1 MRNIGRNTEHASTA
15 SRRDAILVK
24 KNYTL
29 YRETEIISDNTK
41 TGPNGEDAGEM
52 VINVGP
58 QHPATHGVLHLV
70 ITLQG
75 ETIKKMEPHLGYIHR
90 SIEKMCESLS
100 YRQFIYVTSRMDY
113 LSAHINNHACAM
125 CVEKGLQIEIPPRA
139 QVIRVLMGELTRV
152 ASHELWW
159 GALAMDVGAFTPF
172 FYAFRERE
180 TINDI
185 MEETCGARL
194 TMNYMVPGGVM
205 YDLHPN
211 FQQRVKDFIKLFKSK
226 IDEYDDLVT
235 GNIIFQNRT
244 KGIGVI
250 SKEDAISFGCT
261 GPVGR
266 GSGVHCD
273 IRKLYPYEVYDKVQ
287 FEEIIETAGD
297 SFARY
302 LVRIKEMRQSI
313 HIIEQ
318 LIDNIPEGDFQAK
331 TKAVLKLPK
340 GEFYSRVET
349 ARGELGVYIVSEGG
363 TTPYRIKFR
372 SPGFSNLSALEH
384 MVRGSK
390 IGDLMATMG
399 TLDLVIPDIDR

>member
-1 MRNIGRNTEHASTA
+1 M
-15 SRRDAILVK
+15 
-24 KNYTL
+24 
-29 YRETEIISDNTK
+29 YRETEIIKEATANT
-41 TGPNGEDAGEM
+41 DM

-70 ITLQG
+70 ITLNG
-75 ETIKKMEPHLGYIHR
+75 ETIKKVEPHLGFIHR

-113 LSAHINNHACAM
+113 LSAHINNHACAL
-125 CVEKGLQIEIPPRA
+125 CVEKGLQVEVPPRA
-139 QVIRVLMGELTRV
+139 KVIRVLMDELTRI

-159 GALAMDVGAFTPF
+159 GAMAMDLGAFTPF
-172 FYAFRERE
+172 FHAFRERE

-205 YDLHPN
+205 HDIHPD
-211 FQQRVKDFIKLFKSK
+211 FQKRVKDFMLLYRSK
-226 IDEYDDLVT
+226 IHEYDELVT
-235 GNIIFQNRT
+235 GNVIFQNRM
-244 KGIGVI
+244 KGIGYL
-250 SKEDAISFGCT
+250 SPEDAISFGCS
-261 GPVGR
+261 GPVAR
-266 GSGVHCD
+266 GSGVSCD
-273 IRKLYPYEVYDKVQ
+273 IRKVQPYEGYDKLE
-287 FEEIIETAGD
+287 FEEVLETGCD

-302 LVRIKEMRQSI
+302 LIRIREMNESI
-313 HIIEQ
+313 RIIEQ
-318 LIDNIPEGDFQAK
+318 LIDNIPEGEFQAK

-340 GEFYSRVET
+340 GEFYTRVET

-372 SPGFSNLSALEH
+372 SPGFSNLSALDK
-384 MVRGSK
+384 MARGGK
-390 IGDLMATMG
+390 IGDLIAMMG

>member
-1 MRNIGRNTEHASTA
+1 M
-15 SRRDAILVK
+15 
-24 KNYTL
+24 
-29 YRETEIISDNTK
+29 YRETIILNDSSQIPPP
-41 TGPNGEDAGEM
+41 TGGGEGAGDL

-70 ITLQG
+70 ITLNG
-75 ETIKKMEPHLGYIHR
+75 ETIKKVEPHLGFIHR

-113 LSAHINNHACAM
+113 LSAHINNHACAL
-125 CVEKGLQIEIPPRA
+125 CVEKGLQVEIPPRA
-139 QVIRVLMGELTRV
+139 QVIRVLMDELTRI

-159 GALAMDVGAFTPF
+159 GAMAMDLGAFTPF
-172 FYAFRERE
+172 FHAFRERE

-205 YDLHPN
+205 YDLHPD
-211 FQQRVKDFIKLFKSK
+211 FQKRVKEFMQLYKRK
-226 IDEYDDLVT
+226 IHEYDELVT
-235 GNIIFQNRT
+235 GNVIFQNRM
-244 KGIGVI
+244 KNVGVL
-250 SKEDAISFGCT
+250 SAEDAISWGCT
-261 GPVGR
+261 GPVAR
-266 GSGVHCD
+266 GSGVSCD
-273 IRKLYPYEVYDKVQ
+273 IRKLYPYEVYDKVE
-287 FEEIIETAGD
+287 FDEALETGCD

-302 LVRIKEMRQSI
+302 MIRIREMNESI
-313 HIIEQ
+313 KIIEQ
-318 LIDNIPEGDFQAK
+318 LIDNIPEGEFQAK

-372 SPGFSNLSALEH
+372 SPGFSNLSILDH
-384 MVRGSK
+384 MIRGGK
-390 IGDLMATMG
+390 IGDLIAAMG

>member
-1 MRNIGRNTEHASTA
+1 M
-15 SRRDAILVK
+15 
-24 KNYTL
+24 
-29 YRETEIISDNTK
+29 YRETDIIQTADQSPEGD
-41 TGPNGEDAGEM
+41 M
-52 VINVGP
+52 IINVGP

-70 ITLQG
+70 ITLNG
-75 ETIKKMEPHLGYIHR
+75 ETIKKVEPHLGYIHR

-113 LSAHINNHACAM
+113 LSAHINNHACAL
-125 CVEKGLQIEIPPRA
+125 CVEKGLQVEIPERA
-139 QVIRVLMGELTRV
+139 KVIRVLMDELTRI

-159 GALAMDVGAFTPF
+159 GAMAMDLGAFTPF
-172 FYAFRERE
+172 FHAFRERE

-205 YDLHPN
+205 HDTHPN
-211 FQQRVKDFIKLFKSK
+211 FQRRVKEFLQLYKRK
-226 IDEYDDLVT
+226 IHEYDELVT
-235 GNIIFQNRT
+235 GNIIFQNRM
-244 KGIGVI
+244 KGVGIL
-250 SKEDAISFGCT
+250 SAEDAISYGCT
-261 GPVGR
+261 GPVAR
-266 GSGVHCD
+266 GSGVSSD
-273 IRKLYPYEVYDKVQ
+273 IRKVQPYEIYDKLQ
-287 FEEIIETAGD
+287 FDEVLETGCD

-302 LVRIKEMRQSI
+302 LIRIREMNESI
-313 HIIEQ
+313 RIVEQ

-340 GEFYSRVET
+340 GEFYTRVET

-372 SPGFSNLSALEH
+372 SPGFSNLSVLDKIA
-384 MVRGSK
+384 RGGK
-390 IGDLMATMG
+390 IGDLIAMMG

>member
-1 MRNIGRNTEHASTA
+1 MYTQTEVI
-15 SRRDAILVK
+15 RDTTDGL
-24 KNYTL
+24 
-29 YRETEIISDNTK
+29 E
-41 TGPNGEDAGEM
+41 GEL

-70 ITLQG
+70 ITLDG
-75 ETIKKMEPHLGYIHR
+75 ETIKKIEPHLGYIHR

-113 LSAHINNHACAM
+113 LSSHINNLACALNT
-125 CVEKGLQIEIPPRA
+125 EKSMQIEVPQRA
-139 QVIRVLMGELTRV
+139 KVIRTLMSELTRI
-152 ASHELWW
+152 ASHELWI
-159 GALAMDVGAFTPF
+159 GAMAMDLGAFTPF

-180 TINDI
+180 MITDI
-185 MEETCGARL
+185 MEDTCGARL

-205 YDLHPN
+205 YDIHSS
-211 FQQRVKDFIKLFKSK
+211 FQEKVKAFVKQFKHK
-226 IDEYDDLVT
+226 VTEYEDLVT
-235 GNIIFQNRT
+235 NNIIFQNRM
-244 KGIGVI
+244 KGVGVL
-250 SKEDAISFGCT
+250 SKEDAISYGCT
-261 GPVGR
+261 GPVAR

-273 IRKLYPYEVYDKVQ
+273 IRKIYPYEVYDTVE
-287 FEEIIETAGD
+287 FDEVLETAGD

-302 LVRIKEMRQSI
+302 MVRVREMNQSI
-313 HIIEQ
+313 RIIEQ

-331 TKAVLKLPK
+331 TKAVLKPPK

-349 ARGELGVYIVSEGG
+349 ARGEFGVYIVSEGA

-384 MVRGSK
+384 MAKGSK